1 MGKKLEGNGIMES
14 SRMIMPEHRQ
24 AWIDRQLEK
33 TKHSKPIID
42 EQEMQLIERALV
54 DSRNERMRI
63 DLVLHDPFE
72 DRHVSGIVS
81 TIDTY
86 MRRIKLTTSE
96 DDFEWISIKEIVAAT
111 L

>member
-1 MGKKLEGNGIMES
+1 MGKLEGNGIMES

-24 AWIDRQLEK
+24 AFIDRQLEK
-33 TKHSKPIID
+33 TKRSKPIID

-54 DSRNERMRI
+54 DSYNQRE
-63 DLVLHDPFE
+63 LVELVVFDSFE
-72 DRHVSGIVS
+72 NKHLLGIVS

-86 MRRIKLTTSE
+86 KRRIKLTTSK
-96 DDFEWISIKEIVAAT
+96 DDFVWVELRDILSAT